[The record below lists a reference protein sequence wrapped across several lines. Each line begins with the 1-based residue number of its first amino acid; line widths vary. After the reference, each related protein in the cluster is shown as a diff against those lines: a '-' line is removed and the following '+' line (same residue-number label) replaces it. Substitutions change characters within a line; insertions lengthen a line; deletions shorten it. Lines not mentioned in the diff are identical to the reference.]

1 MAQLCAALGMTQTE
15 LQSYAGSESLTGEI
29 TCTVTGEESTGV
41 YTKVYTGARISAAVT
56 QDQSDESSR
65 SWYTFTLSVYDE
77 EDNLVC
83 TVDSLGGVTRY
94 TYDEEG
100 NVSSETSALNATTAY
115 TYGEGLLV
123 EAGIA
128 NRAKVEYI
136 YTVRSFPERLPDWA
150 ALPMQL
156 FPVRF

>member
-1 MAQLCAALGMTQTE
+1 M
-15 LQSYAGSESLTGEI
+15 
-29 TCTVTGEESTGV
+29 
-41 YTKVYTGARISAAVT
+41 
-56 QDQSDESSR
+56 
-65 SWYTFTLSVYDE
+65 
-77 EDNLVC
+77 
-83 TVDSLGGVTRY
+83 DSLGGVTRY

-123 EAGIA
+123 EAEIA
-128 NRAKVEYI
+128 NRAKVDYI

-150 ALPMQL
+150 ALSMQL